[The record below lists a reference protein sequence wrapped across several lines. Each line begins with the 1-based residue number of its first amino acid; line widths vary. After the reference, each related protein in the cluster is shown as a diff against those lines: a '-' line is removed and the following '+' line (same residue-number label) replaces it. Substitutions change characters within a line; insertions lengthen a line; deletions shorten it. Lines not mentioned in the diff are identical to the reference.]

1 MQPPP
6 YRRIAEE
13 LRDEIRNGRYP
24 VGQQLP
30 TQQSLVKRFDVSRAT
45 VQRALDELRQGGYI
59 DSQQGRGSYVLR
71 RSEGR
76 VPPVRQQEPAE
87 AGVSL
92 GEHIA
97 AAFEADHVTLD
108 AFTLT
113 TETLNQA
120 VQPSLMRIRAGELRP
135 QSITVRVLLP
145 SLEAVLALPRNANDP
160 ADQRP
165 LARLHELVKAHAVSF
180 ESSIRALA
188 RKDRKLVPEVNIER
202 RAVAVTPLQ
211 KTYLLNGTEAL
222 TGYYR
227 VVKRDEWFGDEQV
240 SIYDVLGLEA
250 KLFHHSSGNVEGGPM
265 SAAFV
270 KETAQWFESLW
281 STIAEPL
288 RLFE

>member
-1 MQPPP
+1 M
-6 YRRIAEE
+6 A
-13 LRDEIRNGRYP
+13 
-24 VGQQLP
+24 
-30 TQQSLVKRFDVSRAT
+30 
-45 VQRALDELRQGGYI
+45 
-59 DSQQGRGSYVLR
+59 
-71 RSEGR
+71 
-76 VPPVRQQEPAE
+76 
-87 AGVSL
+87 L
-92 GEHIA
+92 GEHVA

-135 QSITVRVLLP
+135 QSVTIRLLLP

-211 KTYLLNGTEAL
+211 KAYLLNGTEAL

-227 VVKRDEWFGDEQV
+227 VVERDEWFGDQQV
-240 SIYDVLGLEA
+240 SIYDVLGLET
-250 KLFHHSSGNVEGGPM
+250 KLFHHSSGKAEADPM

-270 KETAQWFESLW
+270 NETTQWFEALW